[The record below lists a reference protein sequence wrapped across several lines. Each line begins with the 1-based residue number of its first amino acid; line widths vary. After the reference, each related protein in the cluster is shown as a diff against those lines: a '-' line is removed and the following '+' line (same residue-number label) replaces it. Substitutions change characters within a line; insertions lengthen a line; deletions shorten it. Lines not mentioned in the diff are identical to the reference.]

1 MFYNSLINIINTSK
15 YPIEGKSCRGKGITK
30 GEKKDVAL

>member
-1 MFYNSLINIINTSK
+1 MFYNSHRSIINTSK

-30 GEKKDVAL
+30 GEKKNVAL